1 MNKGIF
7 GGSLLFHIFAWNEVQ
22 ISGQFLKSLVFEGWI
37 FNDIVSQGLYMKYF
51 NLSTKW
57 SQRRKLIL

>member
-7 GGSLLFHIFAWNEVQ
+7 GGSLLFHIFAWHEVQ
-22 ISGQFLKSLVFEGWI
+22 ISGQFFKSLVFEGWI

-57 SQRRKLIL
+57 S